1 LHRVPKLG
9 VENVG
14 ASVDVVLEE
23 LTKSCPEIGGGGT
36 ITVHEIEDFRG
47 DAHVNPLD
55 NGEII
60 LDPL

>member
-1 LHRVPKLG
+1 LRRVPKLG

-55 NGEII
+55 NGEIV